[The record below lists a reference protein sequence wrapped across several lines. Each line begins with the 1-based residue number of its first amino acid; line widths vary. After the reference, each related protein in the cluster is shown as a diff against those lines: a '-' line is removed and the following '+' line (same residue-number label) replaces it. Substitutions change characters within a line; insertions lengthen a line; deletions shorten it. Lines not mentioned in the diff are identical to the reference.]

1 MSDYFIPTS
10 ITVARAIFTTF
21 CPSPTN
27 GFAGYVVNLYLAW
40 DLSCDEALLR
50 YVAVGQ

>member
-1 MSDYFIPTS
+1 MTTIFSILVPPVMQNNFIVS
-10 ITVARAIFTTF
+10 I
-21 CPSPTN
+21 
-27 GFAGYVVNLYLAW
+27 VVNLYLAW